1 MHPDFFQQIFFQF
14 FFSFLFF
21 LLFLLV
27 YFFMDFFLG
36 KTFQNFLRFFFLLT
50 VNHFTDPDFIPVY
63 FLTLFLWIRIF
74 YNFYF
79 TFSNLQKHF
88 LLLTPFFAIFSAL
101 NFFLHGMNDYVF
113 QLWYYSPDD
122 YYFWKTT
129 LQLLMIRRLN
139 LWSIC
144 FWKVYEAIQLHFE
157 VVSKNFVQLF
167 VSVLELL
174 VLHCHSQKRSKKRN
188 CQFWSFFVKEK
199 RDFQFFFP
207 QKIQQRIQAANFL
220 FG

>member
-1 MHPDFFQQIFFQF
+1 MDLDF
-14 FFSFLFF
+14 
-21 LLFLLV
+21 
-27 YFFMDFFLG
+27 
-36 KTFQNFLRFFFLLT
+36 
-50 VNHFTDPDFIPVY
+50 
-63 FLTLFLWIRIF
+63 F

-88 LLLTPFFAIFSAL
+88 LLLILFFAIFSAL

-113 QLWYYSPDD
+113 QLWYYSPD

-207 QKIQQRIQAANFL
+207 RKFNKEFRPPIFFLANVL
-220 FG
+220 LGRDWVPTQ